1 MPDVNW
7 DEIIAKAKQDT
18 DNKFKNKMSS
28 LTTLTDNDIE
38 KLLSETGIE
47 KEDFASVLKEINNAA
62 TSNKAKVAAISKIS
76 KGLELLVGIA
86 KKFI

>member
-1 MPDVNW
+1 MADINW
-7 DEIIAKAKQDT
+7 DEIIAKAKQET

-47 KEDFASVLKEINNAA
+47 KENFASVLKEINNAT